1 MDWTGGYITV
11 CFFPIWQVSFFD
23 GCDGVEM
30 WIWEVWFF
38 FSPTS
43 RVEEWEF
50 GKMAEMI
57 RMWGNQNEW
66 CVKFANACV
75 IGINNDSNF
84 FFF

>member
-1 MDWTGGYITV
+1 M
-11 CFFPIWQVSFFD
+11 
-23 GCDGVEM
+23 GVMGWKCEFGKFG
-30 WIWEVWFF
+30 FF

-57 RMWGNQNEW
+57 RMWGNQNER
-66 CVKFANACV
+66 CVEFANACV

-84 FFF
+84 FFFSKRIFLRVL

>member
-1 MDWTGGYITV
+1 M
-11 CFFPIWQVSFFD
+11 
-23 GCDGVEM
+23 
-30 WIWEVWFF
+30 
-38 FSPTS
+38 
-43 RVEEWEF
+43 EEWEF